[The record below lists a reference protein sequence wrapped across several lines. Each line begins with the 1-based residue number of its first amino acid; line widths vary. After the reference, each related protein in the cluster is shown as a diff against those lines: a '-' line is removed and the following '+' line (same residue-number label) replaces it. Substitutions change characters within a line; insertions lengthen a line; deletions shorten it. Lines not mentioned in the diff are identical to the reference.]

1 MRTLLLLCL
10 SSFLFSNKVVHSFIP
25 VLRDCS
31 FHIKKPGSVVD
42 ADTMVILRNT
52 NKDIPLKAYKSKKQ
66 SGEDGSE
73 QDEIRESPIS
83 TSNPAAP
90 YLNILL
96 PLILV
101 YVSNQW
107 SRYSISYLVDFSEA
121 ATPFKAMNVDLGFSQ
136 AQYGTL
142 ASIAFTVLFA
152 GASLLAGTLADKYDR
167 RVLTVGSCIAWSLA
181 ILATS
186 FSADYSQVVVCRI
199 IMGLMCAFATPS
211 AYTLIRD
218 TFPSD
223 RTASASSLYGAGVYF
238 GGALSSLSILL
249 DNQWGWRGTMQ
260 TITVFGL
267 IAASSAFLLLD
278 PDKKIRK
285 GSSKPR
291 LSTTTS
297 NVGDASQT
305 MDSNGKD
312 NTTSLLS
319 GGLSILSSQR
329 VQLLFLASFL
339 RFCAGLSIAV
349 WAAPYFRLTFPDNAA
364 QYSVINAFIVSV
376 CGFTSSVVGGALADR
391 ASKLVVSRGKDE
403 NFGKLLVPI
412 IGSALAVPAW
422 WMCLHAGTFQASM
435 TWLAIEYLVAECW
448 FGPVN
453 AVLQSSVESNKGGLA
468 QGMFV
473 LTGALAN
480 LAPALLGTWYESRKI
495 IQGGGGESLSTLLG
509 FVVCLAYLTS
519 AIAFTFSALSS
530 TDRNKKVEST
540 MQ

>member
-1 MRTLLLLCL
+1 
-10 SSFLFSNKVVHSFIP
+10 
-25 VLRDCS
+25 
-31 FHIKKPGSVVD
+31 
-42 ADTMVILRNT
+42 MVILRTT

-152 GASLLAGTLADKYDR
+152 AASLLAGTLADKYDR

-278 PDKKIRK
+278 PDKK
-285 GSSKPR
+285 
-291 LSTTTS
+291 
-297 NVGDASQT
+297 
-305 MDSNGKD
+305 
-312 NTTSLLS
+312 
-319 GGLSILSSQR
+319 
-329 VQLLFLASFL
+329 
-339 RFCAGLSIAV
+339 
-349 WAAPYFRLTFPDNAA
+349 
-364 QYSVINAFIVSV
+364 
-376 CGFTSSVVGGALADR
+376 
-391 ASKLVVSRGKDE
+391 
-403 NFGKLLVPI
+403 
-412 IGSALAVPAW
+412 
-422 WMCLHAGTFQASM
+422 
-435 TWLAIEYLVAECW
+435 
-448 FGPVN
+448 
-453 AVLQSSVESNKGGLA
+453 
-468 QGMFV
+468 
-473 LTGALAN
+473 
-480 LAPALLGTWYESRKI
+480 
-495 IQGGGGESLSTLLG
+495 
-509 FVVCLAYLTS
+509 
-519 AIAFTFSALSS
+519 
-530 TDRNKKVEST
+530 NKKGIQQAPTKYHYE
-540 MQ
+540 

>member
-1 MRTLLLLCL
+1 MKPLLCL
-10 SSFLFSNKVVHSFIP
+10 SYILLSSKVVQSFIP
-25 VLRDCS
+25 IGRDYS
-31 FHIKKPGSVVD
+31 FCMKKPYILD
-42 ADTMVILRNT
+42 IDMVLPKHQATLLNR
-52 NKDIPLKAYKSKKQ
+52 DVALHRYSKKQ
-66 SGEDGSE
+66 SVDDEGENETENYASSGSS
-73 QDEIRESPIS
+73 SPLQS
-83 TSNPAAP
+83 PNKTP

-101 YVSNQW
+101 YISNQW

-121 ATPFKAMNVDLGFSQ
+121 ATPFKAMNVDLSFSQ

-142 ASIAFTVLFA
+142 ASIAFTFLFA
-152 GASLLAGTLADKYDR
+152 GASLFAGNLADKYDR
-167 RVLTVGSCIAWSLA
+167 RLLTVGSCIAWSLA
-181 ILATS
+181 TLGTS
-186 FSADYSQVVVCRI
+186 FSTDYPQVVVCRI

-249 DNQWGWRGTMQ
+249 DTSWGWRATMQ
-260 TITVFGL
+260 SITVFGL

-278 PDKKIRK
+278 PDKKV
-285 GSSKPR
+285 SKVSEPKAIISNIEAKSKNDSADNK
-291 LSTTTS
+291 STS
-297 NVGDASQT
+297 V
-305 MDSNGKD
+305 
-312 NTTSLLS
+312 LS

-329 VQLLFLASFL
+329 VQLLYLASFL

-349 WAAPYFRLTFPDNAA
+349 WAAPYFRLAFPGSAQ

-376 CGFTSSVVGGALADR
+376 CGFTSSALGGALADK
-391 ASKLVVSRGKDE
+391 ASKQAVSWGKDE

-412 IGSALAVPAW
+412 IGSMLAVPAW
-422 WMCLHAGTFQASM
+422 WMCIHAGTFEVSM
-435 TWLAIEYLVAECW
+435 AWLAVEYLVAECW

-453 AVLQSSVESNKGGLA
+453 AVLQSSVQSNKGGLA

-480 LAPALLGTWYESRKI
+480 LAPALLGTFYESNKVL
-495 IQGGGGESLSTLLG
+495 GGGGENLSTLLG
-509 FVVCLAYLTS
+509 FVVCLAYLLSTV
-519 AIAFTFSALSS
+519 AFAFSALSGS
-530 TDRNKKVEST
+530 SMSRKAEST
-540 MQ
+540 RE

>member
-1 MRTLLLLCL
+1 M
-10 SSFLFSNKVVHSFIP
+10 
-25 VLRDCS
+25 
-31 FHIKKPGSVVD
+31 KKPGSVVD
-42 ADTMVILRNT
+42 ADTMVNLRNT
-52 NKDIPLKAYKSKKQ
+52 KKDIPLKAYQSKKP
-66 SGEDGSE
+66 SAEDRSE
-73 QDEIRESPIS
+73 QDEIRENPIS
-83 TSNPAAP
+83 TSNPAP

-142 ASIAFTVLFA
+142 ASIAFTFLFA
-152 GASLLAGTLADKYDR
+152 GASLFAGNLADKYDR

-181 ILATS
+181 ILGTS

-223 RTASASSLYGAGVYF
+223 RTASASSLYGAGVYL
-238 GGALSSLSILL
+238 GGALASLSILL

-278 PDKKIRK
+278 PDPKIRK
-285 GSSKPR
+285 ASTKPR
-291 LSTTTS
+291 RNTTTS
-297 NVGDASQT
+297 SVGDASQT
-305 MDSNGKD
+305 RNSKD
-312 NTTSLLS
+312 KTTSLLS

-391 ASKLVVSRGKDE
+391 ASKQMVSRGKDE

-422 WMCLHAGTFQASM
+422 WMCIHAGTFEASM
-435 TWLAIEYLVAECW
+435 AWLAIEYLVAECW

-495 IQGGGGESLSTLLG
+495 IQGGGAESLSTLLG
-509 FVVCLAYLTS
+509 FAVCLAYLSS

-530 TDRNKKVEST
+530 TDRNKKVESIK
-540 MQ
+540 Q

>member
-1 MRTLLLLCL
+1 MRTAVLLLCL
-10 SSFLFSNKVVHSFIP
+10 SSSLFSHKVVHSFLP
-25 VLRDCS
+25 VVRDCS
-31 FHIKKPGSVVD
+31 FHIKKPGNSID
-42 ADTMVILRNT
+42 AGMAILRNT
-52 NKDIPLKAYKSKKQ
+52 NKDIPLHPFNSKKQ
-66 SGEDGSE
+66 SVDAGSE
-73 QDEIRESPIS
+73 QDEMRDTPVS
-83 TSNPAAP
+83 TSKPAP

-101 YVSNQW
+101 YISNQW
-107 SRYSISYLVDFSEA
+107 SRYSISYLVDFSETA
-121 ATPFKAMNVDLGFSQ
+121 SPLKAMNVDLGFSQ

-142 ASIAFTVLFA
+142 ASIAFTFLFA
-152 GASLLAGTLADKYDR
+152 GASLFAGNLADKYDR

-181 ILATS
+181 VLGTS
-186 FSADYSQVVVCRI
+186 FATDYSQVVVCRI

-260 TITVFGL
+260 AITVFGL
-267 IAASSAFLLLD
+267 TAASSAFLLLD
-278 PDKKIRK
+278 PDQKLGKE
-285 GSSKPR
+285 STPR
-291 LSTTTS
+291 LSTTTTS
-297 NVGDASQT
+297 L
-305 MDSNGKD
+305 D
-312 NTTSLLS
+312 NTSKTRDANGTATSVLS
-319 GGLSILSSQR
+319 AGLSILSSRR
-329 VQLLFLASFL
+329 VQLLFLACFL

-376 CGFTSSVVGGALADR
+376 CGFTSSVIGGALADR
-391 ASKLVVSRGKDE
+391 ASKQVVSWGKDE

-412 IGSALAVPAW
+412 VGTVLAVPAW
-422 WMCLHAGTFQASM
+422 WLCIHAGTFEASM
-435 TWLAIEYLVAECW
+435 AWLAVEYLVAECW

-480 LAPALLGTWYESRKI
+480 SAPALLGTWYGSSKI
-495 IQGGGGESLSTLLG
+495 LQGGGGENLSKLLG
-509 FVVCLAYLTS
+509 FAVCLAYLTS
-519 AIAFTFSALSS
+519 AVAFTFSALSS
-530 TDRNKKVEST
+530 SDTNRKAAST
-540 MQ
+540 KQ